1 MVREMTP
8 EDVLGVLEI
17 EMQCFSD
24 PWSYEM
30 IKKGLESRL
39 DTWLVL
45 WEEGT
50 AAGYC
55 VFRTIADECEL
66 LRIAIL
72 PHLRGRGLSKKLM
85 DQMVFSSRQKE
96 IKSIFL
102 EVRESNERARNL
114 YKSYGFVEE
123 GIRKHY
129 YLNPS
134 ENAVLMVCHHI

>member
-1 MVREMTP
+1 MVREMSQ
-8 EDVLGVLEI
+8 EDVLSVLDI

-30 IKKGLESRL
+30 IVKGLESSL

-45 WEEGT
+45 WEER

-66 LRIAIL
+66 LRIAVR
-72 PHLRGRGLSKKLM
+72 PEFRGRGLSKKLM
-85 DQMVFSSRQKE
+85 DQMVFYSRQKE
-96 IKSIFL
+96 VKSIFL
-102 EVRESNERARNL
+102 EVRESNDRARNL
-114 YKSYGFVEE
+114 YKSYGFSEE

-129 YLNPS
+129 YLNPI

>member
-1 MVREMTP
+1 MVREMAP
-8 EDVLGVLEI
+8 EDVLYVLEI

-30 IKKGLESRL
+30 IKKGLESSL

-45 WEEGT
+45 WEEG

-66 LRIAIL
+66 LRIAVR
-72 PHLRGRGLSKKLM
+72 PEVRGRGLSKKLM
-85 DQMVFSSRQKE
+85 DQMVFYSRRKDV
-96 IKSIFL
+96 KSIFL
-102 EVRESNERARNL
+102 EVRESNDKARNL
-114 YKSYGFVEE
+114 YRTYGFVEE

-129 YLNPS
+129 YLNPC
-134 ENAVLMVCHHI
+134 ENAILMVCRDI

>member
-1 MVREMTP
+1 MIGEMTP
-8 EDVLGVLEI
+8 EDVLSVLEI
-17 EMQCFSD
+17 EMQCFSN

-30 IKKGLESRL
+30 IKNGLESSL

-50 AAGYC
+50 TAGYC

-72 PHLRGRGLSKKLM
+72 PRFRGRGLSKKLM
-85 DQMVFSSRQKE
+85 DQMVFYSRQKE
-96 IKSIFL
+96 VKSIFL
-102 EVRESNERARNL
+102 EVRESNDRARNL

>member
-1 MVREMTP
+1 MIREMTP

-24 PWSYEM
+24 PWSFDM
-30 IKKGLESRL
+30 INKGLESSL

-45 WEEGT
+45 WEEGA

-66 LRIAIL
+66 LRIAVL
-72 PHLRGRGLSKKLM
+72 PELRGRGLSKKLM
-85 DQMVFSSRQKE
+85 DQMVFYSRQKE
-96 IKSIFL
+96 VKSIFL
-102 EVRESNERARNL
+102 EVRESNDRARNL

-129 YLNPS
+129 YSNPS
-134 ENAVLMVCHHI
+134 ENAVLMVCYHI

>member
-8 EDVLGVLEI
+8 EDISGVLEI

-30 IKKGLESRL
+30 IKKGLESSL

-45 WEEGT
+45 WEEET

-66 LRIAIL
+66 LRIAVR
-72 PHLRGRGLSKKLM
+72 PELRGRGLSKKLM
-85 DQMVFSSRQKE
+85 DQMVFYSRQKE
-96 IKSIFL
+96 VKSIFL
-102 EVRESNERARNL
+102 EVRESNDRARNL
-114 YKSYGFVEE
+114 YKSYGFVEA

-129 YLNPS
+129 YLNPI

>member
-1 MVREMTP
+1 MVREMMP

-30 IKKGLESRL
+30 IKKGLESSL

-45 WEEGT
+45 EEEG

-55 VFRTIADECEL
+55 VYRTIADECEL
-66 LRIAIL
+66 LRIAVR
-72 PHLRGRGLSKKLM
+72 PELRGRGLSKKLM
-85 DQMVFSSRQKE
+85 DQMVFYSRQKE
-96 IKSIFL
+96 VKSIFL
-102 EVRESNERARNL
+102 EVRESNDRARNL
-114 YKSYGFVEE
+114 YRSYGFVEE

-129 YLNPS
+129 YLNPT
-134 ENAVLMVCHHI
+134 ENAVLMVCHRI